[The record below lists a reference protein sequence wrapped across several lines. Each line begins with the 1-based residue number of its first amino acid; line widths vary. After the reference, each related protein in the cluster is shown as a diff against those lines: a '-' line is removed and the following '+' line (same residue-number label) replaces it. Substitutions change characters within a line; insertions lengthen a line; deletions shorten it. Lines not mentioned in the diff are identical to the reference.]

1 MSEPRSR
8 EKRQSPRVSTSKGI
22 WVSWKAEK
30 GPATV
35 SRVRDLSAGGAL
47 VAADTPA
54 PIGAAIKLLFALPE
68 GELRFDSVVRYSD
81 PKLGMGVEFKRMSAT
96 ARARL
101 QELLRRLSR

>member
-1 MSEPRSR
+1 MNEPRSR
-8 EKRQSPRVSTSKGI
+8 EKRRSPRVSTSKGI
-22 WVSWKAEK
+22 WVSWKTEG

-47 VAADTPA
+47 IAADTPA
-54 PIGAAIKLLFALPE
+54 PVGAAIKLLFALPE

-81 PKLGMGVEFKRMSAT
+81 SKRMGVEFKRMSAT